1 MKKILFSAFI
11 LVALASCGGDDS
23 SKANDNANTTP
34 ETGGTAGTD
43 NTGGTANTTTASGIS
58 TAEADA
64 GLELIAKSDCLTC
77 HKVEGRIIGPS
88 YSEVAEKYPVDSATI
103 KMLAEKV
110 IKGGAGNWGEV
121 QMTPH
126 PQLSEND
133 AKAMVKYVLS
143 LKK

>member
-23 SKANDNANTTP
+23 SKASENETT
-34 ETGGTAGTD
+34 TTTDGGSAGAD

-88 YSEVAEKYPVDSATI
+88 YSEVAEKYPVDSATV

-110 IKGGAGNWGEV
+110 IKGGAGNWGDV
-121 QMTPH
+121 AMTPH
-126 PQLSEND
+126 PQLSENE

>member
-1 MKKILFSAFI
+1 MKKIIFSALI
-11 LVALASCGGDDS
+11 LAALASCGGDDS
-23 SKANDNANTTP
+23 SKSTETTTTTT
-34 ETGGTAGTD
+34 ENGGSTGTE

-58 TAEADA
+58 VAEADA

-88 YSEVAEKYPVDSATI
+88 YSEVAEKYPVDSATV

-110 IKGGAGNWGEV
+110 IKGGAGNWGDV
-121 QMTPH
+121 AMTPH
-126 PQLSEND
+126 PQLSENE

>member
-11 LVALASCGGDDS
+11 LVALASCGNDDS
-23 SKANDNANTTP
+23 SKPADGTTTTTENGGATGADNS
-34 ETGGTAGTD
+34 
-43 NTGGTANTTTASGIS
+43 GGTANTTTASGIS
-58 TAEADA
+58 VAEADA
-64 GLELIAKSDCLTC
+64 GLDLIAKSDCLTC

-103 KMLAEKV
+103 TTLAQKV
-110 IKGGAGNWGEV
+110 IKGGSGNWGDV
-121 QMTPH
+121 AMTPH
-126 PQLSEND
+126 AQLSEND

>member
-1 MKKILFSAFI
+1 MLQKIFISAFVVLI
-11 LVALASCGGDDS
+11 LVSCGNEDS
-23 SKANDNANTTP
+23 SKSDNAGITEN
-34 ETGGTAGTD
+34 GGTPGTD

-64 GLELIAKSDCLTC
+64 GLELISKSDCLGC
-77 HKVEGRIIGPS
+77 HKVEERIIGPS
-88 YSEVAEKYPVDSATI
+88 YSDVAAKYPVDSATI
-103 KMLAEKV
+103 TMLAGKI

-121 QMTPH
+121 AMTPH

-133 AKAMVKYVLS
+133 AKTMVKYVLS